1 MSTKISDLTSATS
14 LTGAEEVPIVQT
26 GTTKKTTVGDI
37 QKNANYS
44 TTEQV
49 VGTWIDGKPL
59 YEKTYYET
67 APTTSGSSFVGKNI
81 DVSALNIDKGFIHNA
96 VSYTPVTGGT
106 NMENLPLI
114 ETGGKLMKCYLD
126 ITTEHNIIAITSN
139 TSIRSG
145 CDIYITIRYTKTTD

>member
-49 VGTWIDGKPL
+49 IGTWIDGKPL
-59 YEKTYYET
+59 YQKVVSNTFGSVGSGTDIVVSEVDISGINYDYIYIENAT
-67 APTTSGSSFVGKNI
+67 AIAGDNYIPAQYLSGPRNATRYIFRALITSDGK
-81 DVSALNIDKGFIHNA
+81 VSAQTDWSLLSNSTWYA
-96 VSYTPVTGGT
+96 
-106 NMENLPLI
+106 
-114 ETGGKLMKCYLD
+114 
-126 ITTEHNIIAITSN
+126 IIK
-139 TSIRSG
+139 
-145 CDIYITIRYTKTTD
+145 YTKTTD